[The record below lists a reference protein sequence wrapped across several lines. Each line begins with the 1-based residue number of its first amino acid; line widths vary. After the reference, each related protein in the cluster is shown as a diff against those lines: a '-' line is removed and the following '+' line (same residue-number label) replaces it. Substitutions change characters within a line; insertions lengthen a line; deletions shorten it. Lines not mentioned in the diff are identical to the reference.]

1 MKPTETSNDIPRMPL
16 LGATIMGDF
25 LRPDGQGR
33 PGGVDRPVTWL
44 WNATKRQIARASGL
58 PVTLLTPTASAELGQ
73 WIASMRQPSEADTL
87 WAACYDDISA
97 RTDWADAIA
106 RLILRRLRGQFV
118 VGYEMP
124 PYLARLLDQHAI
136 PYIDIRLHPVRFM
149 DDLLFAARAS
159 HGPTQTVLSALA
171 VHESDVLVT
180 AGLREAMCQLI
191 SDAAVPA
198 DTLVVLGQRPHDA
211 SQIVNGR
218 FFDAM
223 DRRDEIAAICARHR
237 AVLLK
242 PHPHE
247 REHSLLTVVA
257 GIAANVLGVVDDNLY
272 RLLAMPEIS
281 SVLIVSSSA
290 GIEAAYFGKQIH
302 TLAETRLTPRW
313 RGDAMTRETHASL
326 DDVVLSVDFWRRVLA
341 PHTAISA
348 LDGARLPPK
357 PNRLRIALDSFWN
370 FNEIDTD
377 RIPAR
382 AAA

>member
-1 MKPTETSNDIPRMPL
+1 MAIN
-16 LGATIMGDF
+16 GATIIGDF

-33 PGGVDRPVTWL
+33 PGGVDRPVAWL
-44 WNATKRQIARASGL
+44 WNALKRQIARASGL
-58 PVTLLTPTASAELGQ
+58 PVSLLTPTASADLAG
-73 WIASMRQPSEADTL
+73 WIASLRSPGEADAL
-87 WAACYDDISA
+87 WAACHDDISS
-97 RTDWADAIA
+97 RTDWADPIA
-106 RLILRRLRGQFV
+106 TLILRPLRGQFV

-124 PYLARLLDQHAI
+124 PYLARLLDLHAI
-136 PYIDIRLHPVRFM
+136 PYIDVRLHPVRFM
-149 DDLLFAARAS
+149 DDLLFAVRAS
-159 HGPTQTVLSALA
+159 HGPTREALSALA
-171 VHESDVLVT
+171 VHENDVLVT

-198 DTLVVLGQRPHDA
+198 DTLIVIGQRPHDS
-211 SQIVNGR
+211 SQIVHGR

-223 DRRDEIAAICARHR
+223 EYRDEIASICARHR

-257 GIAANVLGVVDDNLY
+257 GIAPNVLGVVDDNLY

-281 SVLIVSSSA
+281 SVLTVSSSA
-290 GIEAAYFGKQIH
+290 GIEASYFAKRVYA
-302 TLAETRLTPRW
+302 LAETNLEPRW
-313 RGDAMTRETHASL
+313 RGDEMTRETHASL

-341 PHTAISA
+341 PHAAVSA

-377 RIPAR
+377 RLPVR
-382 AAA
+382 ATR